1 MPRGIRSKNWNY
13 GGNNWKLSR
22 SKIDLYIE
30 CPRCFYL
37 DNKLG
42 IRRPSIPSFN
52 INSAVDALLKK
63 EFDYYRARQ
72 EPHPLFERFKIK
84 AIPWQHPSLNTWR
97 ENFEGVIYK
106 DPRTNLIV
114 SGAIDDVWQLEDGSI
129 AVIDYKST
137 AKESLDMTTKWIQ
150 NYFRQL
156 EVYQWLLEKNNVDV
170 SDRAY
175 ILYANGNAS
184 ADNFS
189 AQVQF
194 EMSLHEHVGNTKWV
208 EPLLQEIKECLDSS
222 AIPDG
227 NIECECCEYEM
238 LKNTLDSSRKSAQI
252 KSEDKPETKS
262 TPNPIKSLFD

>member
-13 GGNNWKLSR
+13 GGANWKLSR

-84 AIPWQHPSLNTWR
+84 AIPWQHPKLDTWR

-106 DPRTNLIV
+106 DPLTNLIV
-114 SGAIDDVWQLEDGSI
+114 SGAIDDVWQLEDGSV

-137 AKESLDMTTKWIQ
+137 AKETLDMTTKWIK

-156 EVYQWLLEKNNVDV
+156 EVYQWLLEKNNIQI
-170 SDRAY
+170 SEKAY
-175 ILYANGNAS
+175 ILYANGDAS

-189 AQVQF
+189 AQIQF
-194 EMSLHEHVGNTKWV
+194 NMSLHEHIGNTKWI
-208 EPLLQEIKECLDSS
+208 EPLLQEIKDCLDSNDM
-222 AIPDG
+222 PQGDV
-227 NIECECCEYEM
+227 ECECCEYET
-238 LKNTLDSSRKSAQI
+238 LKASLSTKN
-252 KSEDKPETKS
+252 KPTELKTRPKS
-262 TPNPIKSLFD
+262 TAKPIKSLFD